1 MDVVHPPGPPGGT
14 PIGIVVAQTAK
25 AMDRA
30 FDDALGAAGGTRATW
45 LVLLAVKSGQA
56 RTQGAIADRVG
67 IRSPTL
73 THHLD
78 RMERDLL
85 VTRERHSDNRRVQRV
100 ELTDRGHALFSEL
113 RKAAV
118 GFDQRARAGITD
130 DEIETARGVLDRLRE
145 NVGAPAGSGSG

>member
-1 MDVVHPPGPPGGT
+1 MDGVTPGPPGRT

-30 FDDALGAAGGTRATW
+30 FDGALGAAGGTRATW
-45 LVLLAVKSGQA
+45 LVLLAVKSGEA
-56 RTQGAIADRVG
+56 RTQGGIADRVG
-67 IRSPTL
+67 IRGPTL

-85 VTRERHSDNRRVQRV
+85 VTRERHSDNRRVQHV
-100 ELTDRGHALFSEL
+100 ELTDRGHALFGQL
-113 RKAAV
+113 REAAI
-118 GFDQRARAGITD
+118 GFDLRARAGITD
-130 DEIETARGVLDRLRE
+130 DELGIARRVLERLRD